1 MKMKTRL
8 QKVIVLLLML
18 SMLAGTVGT
27 SSIQA
32 KEETKKSYHGEGYEI
47 TYIVQDEW
55 QDGYNATIEIRNTG
69 RKKIENWSITFQ
81 HPSKITNIWNA
92 AIQNREN
99 DFYTLKNAGWNQDIP
114 AGDVVSFGITVSG
127 KADELPGEY
136 YLNGSIREVEKINY
150 TVDIR
155 KTDSWTDGGTNEQK
169 YTGIVEITNLTENT
183 MEDWELTIPMK
194 DTLCDIWNAEMIA
207 RENSSYRIKGRDY
220 NQNIEPGKTV
230 AFGFIARG
238 EGKDEPETYTLR
250 EIVTQKNG
258 QTEGSGGKE
267 TPTAAPTQA
276 PSEEPTQ
283 TPIDVPTETPDE
295 GETEENELNEK
306 TVCDYVNIDL
316 KNGNAYNSVVD
327 DVRFLNAA
335 PDEIQV
341 TWNISHPEIIAANGT
356 VTRPEQDTK
365 VNITAE
371 ILFEGKEYSKEFE
384 LNVKAQNSI
393 RKEDIE
399 DLSVS
404 DLNRMNKEDEDY
416 EVEINDYGY
425 LESVSGQFSD
435 VKVNSYES
443 ALYSLYSV
451 KSAMG
456 ITDPFSELKPYDT
469 KANENGYIFK
479 FSQTYKGIPVYGSQ
493 VVVSSDTEGQTDS
506 FLSDYYPVDENVEL
520 EPELS
525 FEEAVEKIKTS
536 YSDIDVVSETPQYYI
551 LNYYGQCD
559 LVWEVCFYSN
569 AGQNG
574 LEQGEYKALIG
585 AKDGEVKYLGS
596 GTCSFSSR
604 ISAVGKDLQENA
616 RTFQIRKKWGI
627 FSSTKYCL
635 EDTKRNI
642 IVYDSEGKDVDI
654 GQKRIEK
661 INSYWTPTE
670 VSTISN
676 MKDTYDYYFEQLN
689 RISYNN
695 AFFQMNG
702 KEIPIYI
709 NTTLKDNAYWSR
721 DLCYINI
728 GSGTGGRYKEQ
739 SLAAGRDILGHEFTH
754 AVINYETNLGK
765 CYYGVTGA
773 IDEGYADILGCYID
787 ENWQYGEAVTKGLPQ
802 RDIENPLK
810 TLNPIYV
817 NGLQFQN
824 YRNFEVTKDKGGVHN
839 NSTIIS
845 HIAYLMQTE
854 SLKNR
859 RIDKLWYESLCL
871 GYSKHSDFYDVR
883 KKVLKAAKRLLY
895 TKNELKIIRKMFTDA
910 GITKQKCNETYADY
924 FKEADRHAGYNRANF
939 ASEVSLHGTV
949 AEADSDNDNTNNVLL
964 EDVDVTL
971 MNQEQTKVL
980 EETITDEDGE
990 YDLSLDSEEEIHS
1003 VKFSLDG
1010 YLDEIMYIDSVND
1023 PLQNEC
1029 QSDMAELIPLSK
1041 DGNGMASGLIK
1052 DAVTGKGAGQT
1063 KLLLRKGIN
1072 NRYTEV
1078 VDTFLT
1084 ESDGTY
1090 QTSELPAGNYC
1101 LEIQGDNG
1109 ITSHFNIKILG
1120 GEHITNQNGVL
1131 SPPMRADQMRVVLS
1145 WKESPV
1151 DLDLHM
1157 MCRLSDGKKSHVFF
1171 ANEKD
1176 YIDKKI
1182 AFALDCD
1189 ARKGYGP
1196 ETITLY
1202 APKTGDYVFYV
1213 NNFEE
1218 EAEMGGCGATV
1229 QIYFG
1234 DQTSP
1239 ARTFYVPKTSGLNW
1253 EVFRY
1258 NSATNRIR
1266 VTNRMFDEEP
1276 EITDYWR

>member
-18 SMLAGTVGT
+18 SMLASTVGT

-114 AGDVVSFGITVSG
+114 AGEVVSFGITVSG

-258 QTEGSGGKE
+258 QTEGSGDKE

-569 AGQNG
+569 AEQNG

-596 GTCSFSSR
+596 GTCSANKRIYTTGTDLLENLKGFWINQKTGWFS
-604 ISAVGKDLQENA
+604 D
-616 RTFQIRKKWGI
+616 
-627 FSSTKYCL
+627 TKYCL

-642 IVYDSEGKDVDI
+642 
-654 GQKRIEK
+654 RIFDAKGGEFK
-661 INSYWTPTE
+661 
-670 VSTISN
+670 
-676 MKDTYDYYFEQLN
+676 
-689 RISYNN
+689 
-695 AFFQMNG
+695 NG
-702 KEIPIYI
+702 K
-709 NTTLKDNAYWSR
+709 K
-721 DLCYINI
+721 
-728 GSGTGGRYKEQ
+728 
-739 SLAAGRDILGHEFTH
+739 
-754 AVINYETNLGK
+754 
-765 CYYGVTGA
+765 
-773 IDEGYADILGCYID
+773 
-787 ENWQYGEAVTKGLPQ
+787 
-802 RDIENPLK
+802 IER
-810 TLNPIYV
+810 
-817 NGLQFQN
+817 G
-824 YRNFEVTKDKGGVHN
+824 
-839 NSTIIS
+839 
-845 HIAYLMQTE
+845 
-854 SLKNR
+854 
-859 RIDKLWYESLCL
+859 
-871 GYSKHSDFYDVR
+871 
-883 KKVLKAAKRLLY
+883 
-895 TKNELKIIRKMFTDA
+895 
-910 GITKQKCNETYADY
+910 
-924 FKEADRHAGYNRANF
+924 
-939 ASEVSLHGTV
+939 
-949 AEADSDNDNTNNVLL
+949 
-964 EDVDVTL
+964 
-971 MNQEQTKVL
+971 
-980 EETITDEDGE
+980 
-990 YDLSLDSEEEIHS
+990 
-1003 VKFSLDG
+1003 
-1010 YLDEIMYIDSVND
+1010 
-1023 PLQNEC
+1023 
-1029 QSDMAELIPLSK
+1029 
-1041 DGNGMASGLIK
+1041 
-1052 DAVTGKGAGQT
+1052 
-1063 KLLLRKGIN
+1063 
-1072 NRYTEV
+1072 
-1078 VDTFLT
+1078 
-1084 ESDGTY
+1084 
-1090 QTSELPAGNYC
+1090 
-1101 LEIQGDNG
+1101 
-1109 ITSHFNIKILG
+1109 
-1120 GEHITNQNGVL
+1120 
-1131 SPPMRADQMRVVLS
+1131 
-1145 WKESPV
+1145 
-1151 DLDLHM
+1151 
-1157 MCRLSDGKKSHVFF
+1157 
-1171 ANEKD
+1171 
-1176 YIDKKI
+1176 
-1182 AFALDCD
+1182 
-1189 ARKGYGP
+1189 
-1196 ETITLY
+1196 
-1202 APKTGDYVFYV
+1202 
-1213 NNFEE
+1213 
-1218 EAEMGGCGATV
+1218 
-1229 QIYFG
+1229 
-1234 DQTSP
+1234 
-1239 ARTFYVPKTSGLNW
+1239 
-1253 EVFRY
+1253 
-1258 NSATNRIR
+1258 
-1266 VTNRMFDEEP
+1266 
-1276 EITDYWR
+1276 